1 MPGGARR
8 LAARAQRRAARSPG
22 AGEPQVSAARARRRL
37 QPLPGKSAA
46 RLHHLRVRDARGRER
61 WRGARARAP
70 RHRQARALQVQPDP
84 VQPVPRVRVHA
95 LERRAHPAL
104 RRDPAA
110 RRPYRDDAQDARRR
124 HRCRLRPARR
134 RCRRSHAPRGLLPPE
149 GSARMSAWRAAA
161 LAVLIAGCAAQP
173 QAPSSDT
180 GTITGG
186 VSEPRNRARVH
197 TDLAAAYYGRGA
209 MSVALQELRAA
220 TDADASYAPA
230 YGLYGLVYQELKEN
244 TFAQDSFERG
254 LRLAPNDPD
263 INHHY
268 GWFLCQNGREQEGI
282 RHFMQAV
289 KNPLYQAPW
298 RSYSAAGLCS
308 LRQNNVKDAEDF
320 FQRALKLDPDEP
332 ASLLKLGE
340 IRYRQG
346 KPEEARKLVA
356 RRNKLVSPSAESLW
370 LALRIERRL
379 GERVAEQSYA
389 NQLRRRFPGSP
400 EYQSLQKGQY
410 E

>member
-1 MPGGARR
+1 MKP
-8 LAARAQRRAARSPG
+8 
-22 AGEPQVSAARARRRL
+22 
-37 QPLPGKSAA
+37 
-46 RLHHLRVRDARGRER
+46 
-61 WRGARARAP
+61 
-70 RHRQARALQVQPDP
+70 
-84 VQPVPRVRVHA
+84 
-95 LERRAHPAL
+95 
-104 RRDPAA
+104 
-110 RRPYRDDAQDARRR
+110 
-124 HRCRLRPARR
+124 
-134 RCRRSHAPRGLLPPE
+134 
-149 GSARMSAWRAAA
+149 WRAAA

-197 TDLAAAYYGRGA
+197 TDLAAAYYERGA

-230 YGLYGLVYQELKEN
+230 YGVYGLVYQELKEN
-244 TFAQDSFERG
+244 AFAQDSFERG

-308 LRQNNVKDAEDF
+308 LRQDNVKDAEDF

-346 KPEEARKLVA
+346 KAEEARKLVA

-400 EYQSLQKGQY
+400 EYQSLQRGHY